1 MTTRAINFACLAL
14 AFVAF
19 TLNLTANSSD
29 RWWTA
34 IKRQEFENVGLWQIC
49 FNHYRHRFDFYGK
62 IYTGCWWILSPE
74 VRMLFSWISTT
85 WFRVVQAFATLS
97 MLTMLFALILISILA
112 FSRELGKVSSRF
124 ILGTAFLTLTSAL
137 FMGISVITFA
147 VRGKDRDWMPRWQQN
162 WYGWSF
168 VVAVVS
174 CFLQALVGFV
184 LLFEGTNMKLVK
196 YYMEKMYIQKKRL
209 FPPAPR

>member
-1 MTTRAINFACLAL
+1 MSSKTINLICLAL

-19 TLNLTANSSD
+19 VLNLTANSSD
-29 RWWTA
+29 RWWVA
-34 IKRQEFENVGLWQIC
+34 IKKQEFENVGLWQIC

-62 IYTGCWWILSPE
+62 IYTGCWWIFSPE
-74 VRMLFSWISTT
+74 TRMLFSWISTT
-85 WFRVVQAFATLS
+85 WLRVVQAFSTLS
-97 MLTMLFALILISILA
+97 MISMMFSLILIAMLA
-112 FSRELGKVSSRF
+112 FSRELAKVSSRF
-124 ILGTAFLTLTSAL
+124 ILTTAFLTLTSAF
-137 FMGISVITFA
+137 FMGIAVITFA
-147 VRGKDRDWMPRWQQN
+147 VCGKDRDWMPRWQQN

-168 VVAVVS
+168 IVAVVS
-174 CFLQALVGFV
+174 CILETIVGFV